1 MKLSVNAYIY
11 IYIFPL
17 DQICNDYE
25 FRVSGR
31 NDDNQNYGQM
41 TQIVTLIIDA
51 MKGKQMQI

>member
-1 MKLSVNAYIY
+1 MHIY